1 MSRGG
6 ADSAGKEATRIRRP
20 LLFSAAAHLFAIF
33 VLLLS
38 GTHPGDLPFR
48 DVMEVFPVGGTD
60 GERGRDEGAFRG
72 TPAAVSR
79 PPAVLSVPTEEP
91 LVVPSPLPRPR
102 GTVSE
107 EAPLFPERDAS
118 REAPAPDAS
127 SGPPRESTRREGAG
141 PVASLPASDGPSS
154 GDVPAAAVAAASP
167 FPDTATDLR
176 NAEAAGGYGRG
187 VPGKGDADR
196 ASLRERIESRIVY
209 PEEAVRRGQ
218 EGDVLLRIRIGRG
231 GVPSEI
237 RIARSSGIRLLDAA
251 ARRGVVRAA
260 PLPES
265 PGWVEVPVR
274 FRLR

>member
-6 ADSAGKEATRIRRP
+6 MDSAGKEATRIRRP
-20 LLFSAAAHLFAIF
+20 LLFSAAAHLFAIL

-38 GTHPGDLPFR
+38 GTHPGDLSFR
-48 DVMEVFPVGGTD
+48 DVVEVFLVGGTD

-72 TPAAVSR
+72 APAAVSR
-79 PPAVLSVPTEEP
+79 PPAVLSVPPEEP
-91 LVVPSPLPRPR
+91 LVVTSPSPRTR

-118 REAPAPDAS
+118 HEATAPDAS
-127 SGPPRESTRREGAG
+127 AGPPRESTRREGAG
-141 PVASLPASDGPSS
+141 PAASLPSLDGTSS
-154 GDVPAAAVAAASP
+154 GDVPAAAVAAAPP
-167 FPDTATDLR
+167 FPDTPTGSR
-176 NAEAAGGYGRG
+176 NAGAAGGYGRV
-187 VPGKGDADR
+187 VPGQGDADR

-237 RIARSSGIRLLDAA
+237 RIARSSGAPLLDAA

-260 PLPES
+260 PLPEN